1 MAQNFQELVSGST
14 TFGNLYGILNDNL
27 EALRTWWAGTSFPSN
42 PTAPQVC
49 IRTDYSPWRVFLY
62 DGNDWQDI
70 TDFMPDFVDLETE
83 VHNARG
89 SASKLR
95 DFLLVAHNED
105 GTLKSD
111 APAGSWWMNDAD
123 FVEQIASDQFTT
135 STDKTH
141 IYVPDRPVQ
150 ATQSSIV
157 YGYVASSS
165 YDSGTDKTTVTVR
178 DMTLESD
185 LSDVA
190 YGQEP
195 ENMPYG
201 AGTDPDRIPQN
212 KDASGLQWPDAE
224 TSASYK
230 LVLENGIP
238 FTQEV

>member
-1 MAQNFQELVSGST
+1 MAQNWPALVSGET
-14 TFGNLYGILNDNL
+14 TFGNLYSVLNDRY
-27 EALRTWWAGTSFPSN
+27 ETLRTWWAGTSFPSN

-49 IRTDYSPWRVFLY
+49 IRTDYSPYRIFLY
-62 DGNDWQDI
+62 DGTSWEDI
-70 TDFMPDFVDLETE
+70 TDFMPDFVNLETE

-89 SASKLR
+89 SVSKLR

-135 STDKTH
+135 NTDKTH

-157 YGYVASSS
+157 YGYVANSN

-178 DMTLESD
+178 DMILATD
-185 LSDVA
+185 LSGVA

-212 KDASGLQWPDAE
+212 KDASGLQWPDAKD
-224 TSASYK
+224 AVSYK
-230 LVLENGIP
+230 IVFDGGHFFLE
-238 FTQEV
+238 EV